1 MIDITKI
8 KDKVLARDFKLTKDE
23 FDEVSIVYSQVTKL
37 AGKQR
42 VLAKSCNSCLNMA
55 YTVIGNYIKYYHQ
68 EQPKPKAII
77 EVVEVGVMGNLTYKQ
92 LIEKAKKLGITVPKN
107 VKKSKLI
114 ELIDASNTNI

>member
-23 FDEVSIVYSQVTKL
+23 FEEVSIVYSEVTKL

-55 YTVIGNYIKYYHQ
+55 YTVIGNYIKYHHHQ

-92 LIEKAKKLGITVPKN
+92 LIEKAKRLGITVPKN

-114 ELIDASNTNI
+114 ELIG